1 MATANETVL
10 KVLNHMNEK
19 IDSLGGVVDSW
30 SDGQGNFWR
39 KYADGWIEQ
48 GGIAT
53 PAATEWVTLHLPMA
67 TDKYHLSI
75 IADNQLLVGNVR
87 YNDSSPFE
95 TTRFKSFLWGYDW
108 SQKVATIRWKVC
120 GY

>member
-1 MATANETVL
+1 MAEANQTVL
-10 KVLNHMNEK
+10 KVLNHLNSK
-19 IDSLGGVVDSW
+19 IGTGGVIDKW

-53 PAATEWVTLHLPMA
+53 PAATEWVTLHIPMA
-67 TDKYHLSI
+67 TDKYHVSI
-75 IADNQLLVGNVR
+75 IADNKLLVGNVS
-87 YNDSSPFE
+87 YNDGSPFE
-95 TTRFKSFLWGYDW
+95 TTRFKPHLWGYDW

>member
-1 MATANETVL
+1 MSDQTVK
-10 KVLNHMNEK
+10 KVLDYLKAN
-19 IDSLGGVVDSW
+19 GGGKYKVIESWRSEDGSSWYRKW
-30 SDGQGNFWR
+30 SDGL
-39 KYADGWIEQ
+39 IEQ

-67 TDKYHLSI
+67 TDKYHVSI

-95 TTRFKSFLWGYDW
+95 TTRFKSHLWGYDW

>member
-1 MATANETVL
+1 MATANEVVL
-10 KVLNHMNEK
+10 KVLNDLNEK
-19 IDSLGGVVDSW
+19 TGLGGVVDKW

-53 PAATEWVTLHLPMA
+53 PAAAEWVTLHIPMA
-67 TDKYHLSI
+67 TNNYQVSVL
-75 IADNQLLVGNVR
+75 ADNQLLVGNVR
-87 YNDSSPFE
+87 YADGSPFE
-95 TTRFKSFLWGYDW
+95 TTRFKPHLWGYDW
-108 SQKVATIRWKVC
+108 GQKVATIRWKVC

>member
-1 MATANETVL
+1 MAEANQTVL
-10 KVLNHMNEK
+10 KVLNHLNSK
-19 IDSLGGVVDSW
+19 IGTGGVVDKW

-53 PAATEWVTLHLPMA
+53 PTATEWVTLHIPMA
-67 TDKYHLSI
+67 TDKYHVSI
-75 IADNQLLVGNVR
+75 IADNKLLVGNVS
-87 YNDSSPFE
+87 NKSGSPFE
-95 TTRFKSFLWGYDW
+95 TTRFKPHLWGYDW
-108 SQKVATIRWKVC
+108 GQQVATIRWKVC